1 MVLKTVLYTL
11 GIAALIKGLVVL
23 ISQKSIIHWALK
35 LSKNPKTVR
44 KLAIMEIIIALI
56 LIVIGYSIS

>member
-35 LSKNPKTVR
+35 LAK
-44 KLAIMEIIIALI
+44 I
-56 LIVIGYSIS
+56 LRQLEN